1 MGEFFIKRPKFAIV
15 ISLLISLA
23 GIIAFM
29 TLPVAEY
36 PQIAPPKVKIIA
48 EFPGASAGI
57 LGDTVAPIIETAV
70 NGVEGMSYID
80 SSATDDG
87 KYRAFVTFAIGTD
100 PSKAETDVQNRVSR
114 VLSRLPEEVRRQGVE
129 VMKTN
134 DGMLQIVTLTTPDG
148 SRDFRF
154 LSNYADMTVREA
166 LSRLD
171 GTGDVVMIGVQP
183 YSMRVWVNP
192 EKMAARNMTV
202 AEINAAIAAQNT
214 IVPAGALGARP
225 ATDETEFKYTIRTQ
239 GRLETPEDFE
249 NIIVRAGPDGSQVLL
264 KDVARVELGSA
275 DYTTGAYLN
284 NSDAALVAIYPTP
297 DANAVELANAVR
309 NTMAE
314 LERAFP
320 SGVGYEIPYDTS
332 LQIEASMA
340 EVYQTIFIAAVL
352 VALIT
357 YLFLQNWRTTLIPI
371 IAIPV
376 SLLGTFAIMQVVGI
390 DINTIS
396 MFALILAIGMVV
408 DACIVVVENV
418 EYQMHTHKLDNVE
431 ATKRTMKTVTAPLIA
446 AMVVLISVFAPVSMT
461 PGMVGIIYAQFGIV
475 MTVASIVSTVV
486 AMSLAPAL
494 AALIMRPEIPKP
506 WFLLRAFNVFMDKIT
521 GGYLKGVTLM
531 TRHIGIT
538 VVLFLGLIGL
548 SVVLGKSLPEA
559 FVPDEDQ
566 GRVMVEVTLP
576 QSASANRTDKVLQE
590 LSEEIQAIPGVKDVV
605 SAYGFSIIK
614 FASLPNA
621 GLIVVAMDDW
631 SERTTPDLKD
641 TAILAKVRE
650 VLIRHQETTGIV
662 FKTPQLPGMGT
673 TGGVA
678 MQVLETTG
686 QSLEQMKPV
695 VDQLLQQVNARPEV
709 GMAYHTFSD
718 SVPQIYLDIDRD
730 RALSMGIN
738 LPEVYQTLNATLGA
752 NWVNDVTL
760 YGRSFMVRVQ
770 AEPEYRQTEKVL
782 DNIMVRNRVG
792 EMIPLSAFA
801 EFKPTAGT
809 DTVTRFN
816 LFNTIRVTAIPA
828 PGQTSGDV
836 ISAMS
841 EVADGM
847 LPDGYGY
854 DWYGQTAEE
863 VKSSG
868 NAGLLFGIAMLITF
882 LALVAQYESWVT
894 PVSILL
900 AVPTALVGALAMV
913 FLSGSAMSVYTQV
926 GLVLMI
932 AMAAR
937 NAILIVEFAKE
948 LREEQGMSIF
958 DSAITAAK
966 LRFRAVLMT
975 AFSFVLG
982 VMPLLFAS
990 GAGSVARQAIGQV
1003 SFGGMLSATV
1013 AGCLFVPPFYAAFQ
1027 RMREAVKERGGN
1039 KTGQAVAAPAN

>member
-15 ISLLISLA
+15 LSLLISLA
-23 GIIAFM
+23 GIVAFM

-36 PQIAPPKVKIIA
+36 PKIAPPKVKITA
-48 EFPGASAGI
+48 EFPGASAQI
-57 LGDTVAPIIETAV
+57 LGDTVAPILETAI

-87 KYRAFVTFAIGTD
+87 KYRAYVTFEIGTD

-114 VLSRLPEEVRRQGVE
+114 VTSRLPEEVRRKGVE
-129 VMKTN
+129 VKKTN
-134 DGMLQIVTLTTPDG
+134 DGMLQVVTVTSPDG

-154 LSNYADMTVREA
+154 LANYADMTVKEA
-166 LSRLD
+166 LARVG
-171 GTGDVVMIGVQP
+171 GTGDVVLIGQQP
-183 YSMRVWVNP
+183 YSMRVWINP
-192 EKMAARNMTV
+192 DKLAARNMTV
-202 AEINAAIAAQNT
+202 AEINQAIAAQNT
-214 IVPAGALGARP
+214 IVPAGSLGARP

-239 GRLETPEDFE
+239 GRLATPEQFD
-249 NIIVRAGPDGSQVLL
+249 NIIVRANPDGSQVLL
-264 KDVARVELGSA
+264 KDVARIELGSA

-284 NSDAALVAIYPTP
+284 NADAALIAIYPSP
-297 DANAVELANAVR
+297 DANSVELAANIRA
-309 NTMAE
+309 TME
-314 LERAFP
+314 KLKPGFP
-320 SGVGYEIPYDTS
+320 AGVGYEIPYDTS
-332 LQIEASMA
+332 KQIEASMD
-340 EVYQTIFIAAVL
+340 EVYMTILIAAIL

-376 SLLGTFAIMQVVGI
+376 SLLGTFAIMQGMGI

-418 EYQMHTHKLDNVE
+418 EVEMAKGLNPVE
-431 ATKRTMKTVTAPLIA
+431 ATKKTMKTVTAPLIA
-446 AMVVLISVFAPVSMT
+446 AMVVLVSVFAPVSMT

-486 AMSLAPAL
+486 AMTLAPAL
-494 AALIMRPEIPKP
+494 AALIMTPEVPKP
-506 WFLLRAFNVFMDKIT
+506 WFLLRWFNVFMDKVT
-521 GGYLKGVTLM
+521 GGYLKGVSLM

-538 VVLFLGLIGL
+538 VLMFAGLIGL
-548 SVVLGKSLPEA
+548 SVFLGKQLPVT
-559 FVPDEDQ
+559 FVPEEDQ
-566 GRVMVEVTLP
+566 GRMMVEVTLP
-576 QSASANRTDKVLQE
+576 QSASVNRTDKVLAE
-590 LSEEIQAIPGVKDVV
+590 LTDQVKAIPGVKDVIT
-605 SAYGFSIIK
+605 AYGFSIIK

-621 GLIVVAMDDW
+621 GLMIITMDDW
-631 SERTTPDLKD
+631 SERTTPETKD
-641 TAILAKVRE
+641 TAILANVRK
-650 VLIRHQETTGIV
+650 VLIQHQETTGIP
-662 FKTPQLPGMGT
+662 FKLPQLPGMGT
-673 TGGVA
+673 TGGIS

-695 VDQLLQQVNARPEV
+695 VDGFLAQVNARPEV
-709 GMAYHTFSD
+709 AFAYHTFSD
-718 SVPQIYLDIDRD
+718 SVPQIFLDIDRD
-730 RALSMGIN
+730 RALSMGVN
-738 LPEVYQTLNATLGA
+738 LQTVYQTLNATLGA

-770 AEPEYRQTEKVL
+770 AEPEYRQTEGVL
-782 DNIMVRNRVG
+782 DTIMVRNGAG
-792 EMIPLSAFA
+792 EMIPLSAFS

-828 PGQTSGDV
+828 PGATSGEV
-836 ISAMS
+836 INAMV
-841 EVADGM
+841 EVADGI

-868 NAGLLFGIAMLITF
+868 NAGLLFGIAILITF

-913 FLSGSAMSVYTQV
+913 WASGSAMSVYTQV

-958 DSAITAAK
+958 DAAVTAAK

-975 AFSFVLG
+975 AFSFILG
-982 VMPLLFAS
+982 VMPLLYAT

-1003 SFGGMLSATV
+1003 SFGGMMTATV
-1013 AGCLFVPPFYAAFQ
+1013 AGCLFVPPFFALFQ
-1027 RMREAVKERGGN
+1027 MIREKVKGVDFDK
-1039 KTGQAVAAPAN
+1039 KTVQAS

>member
-15 ISLLISLA
+15 LSLLISLA
-23 GIIAFM
+23 GIVAFM

-36 PQIAPPKVKIIA
+36 PKIAPPKVKIMA
-48 EFPGASAGI
+48 EFPGASAQI
-57 LGDTVAPIIETAV
+57 LGDTVAPILETAI

-87 KYRAFVTFAIGTD
+87 KYRAYVTFEIGTD

-114 VLSRLPEEVRRQGVE
+114 VTSRLPEEVRRKGVE
-129 VMKTN
+129 VKKTN
-134 DGMLQIVTLTTPDG
+134 DGMLQVVTVTSPDG

-154 LSNYADMTVREA
+154 LANYADMTVKEA
-166 LSRLD
+166 LARVG
-171 GTGDVVMIGVQP
+171 GTGDVVLIGQQP

-192 EKMAARNMTV
+192 DKLAARNMTV
-202 AEINAAIAAQNT
+202 AEINQAIAAQNT
-214 IVPAGALGARP
+214 IVPAGSLGARP

-239 GRLETPEDFE
+239 GRLATPEEFD
-249 NIIVRAGPDGSQVLL
+249 NIIVRANPDGSQVLL
-264 KDVARVELGSA
+264 KDVARIELGSA

-284 NSDAALVAIYPTP
+284 NSDAALIAIYPSP
-297 DANAVELANAVR
+297 DANSVELAANI
-309 NTMAE
+309 
-314 LERAFP
+314 RASMEKLKPGFP
-320 SGVGYEIPYDTS
+320 AGVGYEIPYDTS
-332 LQIEASMA
+332 KQIDASMD
-340 EVYQTIFIAAVL
+340 EVYMTILIAAIL

-376 SLLGTFAIMQVVGI
+376 SLLGTFAIMQGMGI

-418 EYQMHTHKLDNVE
+418 EVEMGKGLNPTE
-431 ATKRTMKTVTAPLIA
+431 ATKKTMKTVTAPLIA
-446 AMVVLISVFAPVSMT
+446 AMVVLVSVFAPVSMT

-486 AMSLAPAL
+486 AMTLAPAL
-494 AALIMRPEIPKP
+494 AALIMTPDTPKP
-506 WFLLRAFNVFMDKIT
+506 WFLLRWFNAFMDKVT
-521 GGYLKGVTLM
+521 GGYLKSVSLM

-538 VVLFLGLIGL
+538 VVMFLGLIGL
-548 SVVLGKSLPEA
+548 SVFLAKQLPA
-559 FVPDEDQ
+559 TFVPNEDQ
-566 GRVMVEVTLP
+566 GRMMVEVTLP
-576 QSASANRTDKVLQE
+576 QSASVNRTDKVLAE
-590 LSEEIQAIPGVKDVV
+590 LTNQVKAIPGVKDVIT
-605 SAYGFSIIK
+605 AYGFSIIK

-621 GLIVVAMDDW
+621 GLMIITMDDW
-631 SERTTPDLKD
+631 SERTTPETKD
-641 TAILAKVRE
+641 TAILAQVRQ
-650 VLIRHQETTGIV
+650 VLIKHQETTGIP
-662 FKTPQLPGMGT
+662 FKLPQLPGMGT
-673 TGGVA
+673 TGGIS

-695 VDQLLQQVNARPEV
+695 VDSFLKEVNARPEV
-709 GMAYHTFSD
+709 AFAYHTFSD
-718 SVPQIYLDIDRD
+718 SVPQIYLDINRD
-730 RALSMGIN
+730 RALSMGVN
-738 LPEVYQTLNATLGA
+738 LQTVYQTLNATLGA

-770 AEPEYRQTEKVL
+770 AEPEYRQTEAVL
-782 DNIMVRNRVG
+782 DTIMVRNGVG

-828 PGQTSGDV
+828 PGATSGEV
-836 ISAMS
+836 INAMV
-841 EVADGM
+841 ETADGM

-894 PVSILL
+894 PISILL

-913 FLSGSAMSVYTQV
+913 FVSGSSMSVYTQV

-958 DSAITAAK
+958 DSAVTAAK

-975 AFSFVLG
+975 AFSFILG
-982 VMPLLFAS
+982 VMPLLYAT

-1003 SFGGMLSATV
+1003 SFGGMMTATV
-1013 AGCLFVPPFYAAFQ
+1013 AGCLFVPPFFALFQMIREKVKGVNFDKKPQATAA
-1027 RMREAVKERGGN
+1027 EA
-1039 KTGQAVAAPAN
+1039 